1 LAPIEIAIANWRS
14 LTGARQSMHRLST
27 VLAQMP
33 PRRSSIALPK
43 PVQSLDVEHIAVA
56 APNGKTAIVADVHFQ
71 LVAGEALGI
80 IGPSGAGKTSLVRNL
95 IGVWRPA
102 RGKVRLDG
110 ASLDQWDEE
119 ALGRHI
125 GFVSQGVE
133 FFDGTIAENIAR
145 MSLESDTDAI
155 LRAGRAA
162 GAHDM
167 ILRLPA
173 GYDTKIGDASAAL
186 SAGQRQRLALAR
198 ALYGDPFLVVLDE
211 PNSNLDSDGDIA
223 LQNAIR
229 DLKTR
234 GAIVVLIAHRPAVLE
249 HCDKVLILAN
259 GSQQAFGPRDS
270 ILRKGQ
276 AVSARP
282 AAAGGNVAVLRDPNA
297 GTGT

>member
-1 LAPIEIAIANWRS
+1 
-14 LTGARQSMHRLST
+14 M
-27 VLAQMP
+27 
-33 PRRSSIALPK
+33 
-43 PVQSLDVEHIAVA
+43 
-56 APNGKTAIVADVHFQ
+56 
-71 LVAGEALGI
+71 
-80 IGPSGAGKTSLVRNL
+80 
-95 IGVWRPA
+95 
-102 RGKVRLDG
+102 
-110 ASLDQWDEE
+110 
-119 ALGRHI
+119 
-125 GFVSQGVE
+125 E

-145 MSLESDTDAI
+145 MSLEPDTDAV
-155 LRAGRAA
+155 LNAGRAA

-186 SAGQRQRLALAR
+186 SAGQRQRIALAR

-229 DLKTR
+229 NLKAR

-276 AVSARP
+276 APPARP
-282 AAAGGNVAVLRDPNA
+282 AATGSNVAVLRDPNA
-297 GTGT
+297 GAGP